1 MYLPY
6 IAGMVVAK
14 LIGNRILRSFPYPPV
29 IVQLIGLSLSLLIL
43 LIPTAFVIGLF
54 FLSFCHAV
62 ISGWLNRVCYD
73 TDTDIPMDQRVIIK
87 FTTQNKGSVVH
98 QFLLMG
104 LLLVLT
110 RWLELPVAV
119 LLQLTDKLRVPTISV
134 QLMEYAKWGNISWL
148 LLGVL
153 GVYLLW
159 KREVRHH
166 ANTN

>member
-1 MYLPY
+1 M
-6 IAGMVVAK
+6 
-14 LIGNRILRSFPYPPV
+14 

-43 LIPTAFVIGLF
+43 LIPTAFVIRLF
-54 FLSFCHAV
+54 FLSLCHAV

-119 LLQLTDKLRVPTISV
+119 LLQLVKIKNSLDSV

-166 ANTN
+166 ANND